1 MLAASRLA
9 ASSSTRL
16 RWPAAAAA
24 GAVVIHP
31 VLSPHLHVHCALFS
45 SKRRPR
51 YGDEEVSV
59 GGRRGKKE
67 PLSFASQK
75 QKQQLNKLKEMLVQE
90 DLARLPVPITVD
102 AATTDKDALSAAGF
116 SSTSDR
122 AGKKRQKEF
131 ARMLRQKEA
140 RQQRVKH
147 LPLFRQESP
156 LLRQYGERTLG
167 DYENLPRTFF
177 DGDIAVIH
185 SAQEE
190 EPHAEYLREQKVVHH
205 FRDCNWQCFG
215 FDSELFCA
223 CWVVG
228 VDTEARPDF
237 HPLKGKEGNPVCL
250 IQVSTL
256 ERAFIYRLQRGEAL
270 PSALQEL
277 FADPDVLKVGHS
289 LSDDFRQL
297 KAAKLVQAV
306 NSTVDTLY
314 IAHKLGCLR
323 PGLKTACQVFLG
335 GSISKEMQVSDWEA
349 PVLSEEQI
357 SYAAT
362 DAWAPLRVLLA
373 MIQLKDTKALLRT
386 KSYNAS
392 AQTVVDEDGDKL
404 LGLLHAFAL
413 RHHVPSLEQQD
424 QAAAAVSE

>member
-1 MLAASRLA
+1 MLAARRLA
-9 ASSSTRL
+9 ASSSARL
-16 RWPAAAAA
+16 RWAAAAT
-24 GAVVIHP
+24 AVTNHP
-31 VLSPHLHVHCALFS
+31 ALSPHLHVHCALFS

-75 QKQQLNKLKEMLVQE
+75 QKQQLNKLKEMLAQE
-90 DLARLPVPITVD
+90 DLARLPVPVTVD

-147 LPLFRQESP
+147 LPLFRPESP
-156 LLRQYGERTLG
+156 LLRLYGERTLG

-190 EPHAEYLREQKVVHH
+190 EPHAEYLREQKVV
-205 FRDCNWQCFG
+205 
-215 FDSELFCA
+215 
-223 CWVVG
+223 VG

-256 ERAFIYRLQRGEAL
+256 ERAFIYRLQRGGAL
-270 PSALQEL
+270 PPVLQEL
-277 FADPDVLKVGHS
+277 FADPGVLKVGHS

-413 RHHVPSLEQQD
+413 RHHVPNLEQQD
-424 QAAAAVSE
+424 EAVAAVNQ